1 MTEFRDLHNNVY
13 KVIERTLNPD
23 NEEVKETVLDE
34 LFNIFTKNAKA

>member
-13 KVIERTLNPD
+13 KVIERTLNSD
-23 NEEVKETVLDE
+23 NEEVKENVLDE